1 MNDSEAT
8 KETIESLLKFQKLAV
23 LSTHDTEQPYASLV
37 AFAAGRDLKDLL
49 FATARNT
56 RKYLNMRTTP
66 KVAMLIDS
74 RSNRDS
80 DFLEAVAVTAVG
92 EAEEVADKEKEAWL
106 EIYLT
111 KHGHLEEFV
120 RSPTCA
126 LVRVRVKSYYL
137 VSRFQEVSEFRV
149 ET

>member
-1 MNDSEAT
+1 MNGSKQV

-23 LSTHDTEQPYASLV
+23 LSTYGSEQPYASLV
-37 AFAAGRDLKDLL
+37 AFAAGRDLKDLF
-49 FATARNT
+49 FATARTT
-56 RKYLNMRTTP
+56 RKYSNLTANP
-66 KVAMLIDS
+66 GVAMLIDS
-74 RSNRDS
+74 RSNQMS

-92 EAEEVADKEKEAWL
+92 KAAEVAENEKEDCL
-106 EIYLT
+106 EIYLS
-111 KHGHLEEFV
+111 KHGHLEEFA

-137 VSRFQEVSEFRV
+137 VSRFQEVTELHL